1 MMPAAGTGRVD
12 LQASRA
18 FAVLSGDFNPQHLD
32 PVKARRLLFGG
43 TVVHGIHLLL
53 LGLDVAL
60 GARSGGRALAVL
72 KAVFSAPVPTGSS
85 VRIEI
90 ERSADDAE
98 TILLTTAGRPAATID
113 VGWADGVGP
122 GRPHIPDL
130 AFRSEAPVERAIGEV
145 AGMRGRVALA
155 AHRTSL
161 RALFPHVAAGLP
173 HDQASAVLAT
183 TRIVGMECPGL
194 HSIFAALA
202 LDFTAPSAAAA
213 PELRFEVTRTR
224 RALRLCSMKVRGV
237 GVEGTIDT
245 LFRPDIVNQP
255 GISEIKAVVPPAS
268 FAGQRILIAGG
279 SRGLGEVSAK
289 IAASGGATVIIGY
302 AQGRDD
308 ALRVAGEI
316 SQMGGS
322 ASVMHLDVTADTS
335 AALSTLHEP
344 VSHLY
349 YFASPRI
356 QPNNSGQFDS
366 ALVEH
371 YSIYYVQ
378 GLKRLLSDLLDRRP
392 GGVTLFNPS
401 TIYLD
406 EPDQT
411 FAEYAAAKASSEAF
425 CNELANTPGTILR
438 VVAPRLPRL
447 KTDQTN
453 SLRDDGL
460 PSALDVLL
468 RTLPRNAPGRP
479 SDQ

>member
-1 MMPAAGTGRVD
+1 MSIASTGRID
-12 LQASRA
+12 LQASRS
-18 FAVLSGDFNPQHLD
+18 FAALSGDFNPQHLD

-53 LGLDVAL
+53 LGLDVTL
-60 GARSGGRALAVL
+60 GARQGGCALASL
-72 KAVFSAPVPTGSS
+72 KAVFSAPVPSGSN
-85 VRIEI
+85 VDIEI
-90 ERSADDAE
+90 ERAAGNVE
-98 TILLTTAGRPAATID
+98 TILLMTGGRPAATID
-113 VGWADGVGP
+113 VGWTDAADS
-122 GRPHIPDL
+122 GRPHVPDRTF
-130 AFRSEAPVERAIGEV
+130 AAVAPVERTIGEV
-145 AGMRGRVALA
+145 AGMQGRIPL
-155 AHRTSL
+155 TLGSESL
-161 RALFPHVAAGLP
+161 LMLFPNVAARLP
-173 HDQASAVLAT
+173 RDQASAVLAT

-202 LDFTAPSAAAA
+202 LNFTAPGSDAA
-213 PELRFEVTRTR
+213 PELRFEVRRTR
-224 RALRLCSMKVRGV
+224 AALRLCSMKVQGP

-245 LFRPDIVNQP
+245 LFRPDVVNQP
-255 GISEIKAVVPPAS
+255 GITEMQAVVPPAS

-316 SQMGGS
+316 SQMGRS
-322 ASVMHLDVTADTS
+322 ASVMHLDVTADTA
-335 AALSTLHEP
+335 AALSVLPEA

-356 QPNNSGQFDS
+356 QPNNSGVFDG

-371 YSIYYVQ
+371 YCTYYVQ
-378 GLKRLLSDLLDRRP
+378 GLERLLSRLLDRRP
-392 GGVTLFNPS
+392 DGVTLFNPS

-406 EPDQT
+406 EADQR

-425 CNELANTPGTILR
+425 CNEYASRPGIALR
-438 VVAPRLPRL
+438 IVAPRLPRL

-453 SLRDDGL
+453 SLQDDKL
-460 PSALDVLL
+460 PNALDVLL
-468 RTLPRNAPGRP
+468 RVLPRSG
-479 SDQ
+479 D